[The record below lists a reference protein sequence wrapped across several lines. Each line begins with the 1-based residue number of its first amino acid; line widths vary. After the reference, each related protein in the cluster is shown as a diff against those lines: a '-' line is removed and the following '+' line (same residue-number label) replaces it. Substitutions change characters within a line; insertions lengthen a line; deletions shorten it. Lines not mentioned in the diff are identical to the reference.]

1 MNSPAAPFDP
11 SHAAVKIL
19 GIDASRNRSGG
30 AKRHLVGI
38 LRDSDPG
45 LFGVEKVHV
54 WSYPALLDALPDRPW
69 LVRHSPPQLQ
79 GPLWQQMWWQFRHL
93 PREAAARGCQV
104 LLNTDAGS
112 ICHFRPS
119 VVMSR
124 DMLSYEPGE
133 MDRYRLFGKAWL
145 RLAALRFVQ
154 THSMRF
160 ADGVIFLTRYAAS
173 VIQRA
178 TGPLRQVAIIPHG
191 VGDEFKQV
199 RAARPWPQQ
208 GEPVKCVYVSN
219 AAPYKHQWHV
229 VRAFAELR
237 QRGRDVE
244 LELVGGG
251 SGAAQQRLEEELRRS
266 DPRREFVTCIEYL
279 PASELPGVLADAHLF
294 VFASSCENM
303 PNTLVE
309 AMAAGLPIAC
319 SNRGPMPEV
328 LADGGVTFDPE
339 DPSSIREAVERLLD
353 DPALRRS
360 SAMRARALADE
371 YSWSR
376 CGHETWQFLLRTAQ
390 AAR

>member
-1 MNSPAAPFDP
+1 
-11 SHAAVKIL
+11 VKVL

-38 LRDSDPG
+38 LRDSDPAA
-45 LFGVEKVHV
+45 FGIEKVHV
-54 WSYPALLDALPDRPW
+54 WSYPALLEALPDRPW
-69 LVRHSPPQLQ
+69 LVRHCPQQLQ
-79 GPLWQQMWWQFRHL
+79 GPLWRQMWWQFRWL
-93 PREAAARGCQV
+93 PQEAEALGCEV

-112 ICHFRPS
+112 ICRFRPA

-133 MDRYRLFGKAWL
+133 MGRYRFLGKAWL

-154 THSMRF
+154 NHSMRF

-173 VIQRA
+173 TIQRA
-178 TGPLRQVAIIPHG
+178 TGPLAKVAVIPHG
-191 VGDEFKQV
+191 VGDEFKEV
-199 RAARPWPQQ
+199 RHARPWPAE
-208 GEPVKCVYVSN
+208 GHPVKCLYVSN

-237 QRGRDVE
+237 RRGRNVV

-251 SGAAQQRLEEELRRS
+251 SGAAQQRLEQELRRS
-266 DPRREFVTCIEYL
+266 DPQRQFVTCADYL
-279 PASELPGVLADAHLF
+279 PASELPRVLADAHLF

-319 SNRGPMPEV
+319 SDRGPMPEV
-328 LADGGVTFDPE
+328 LADSGVRFDPE
-339 DPSSIREAVERLLD
+339 DPASIAAAVEQLLD
-353 DPALRRS
+353 DPVLRRS
-360 SAMRARALADE
+360 CAARARALADE

-376 CGHETWQFLLRTAQ
+376 CGSETWRFLLKTAQ
-390 AAR
+390 FAR